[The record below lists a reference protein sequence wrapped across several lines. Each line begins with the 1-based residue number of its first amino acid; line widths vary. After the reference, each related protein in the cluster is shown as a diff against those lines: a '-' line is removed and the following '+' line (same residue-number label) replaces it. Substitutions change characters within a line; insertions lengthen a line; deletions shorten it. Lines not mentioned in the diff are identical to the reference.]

1 MDNRYE
7 YTEAEMTAIR
17 EYTDGFYKLDH
28 DGSFLYGRFYV
39 LNANYELHRHLKDTY
54 TYPVDGWS
62 WYESEQSAMLA
73 LGYVPPK
80 TEEEIRAEKLQ
91 ELEVL
96 KQELGL
102 Q

>member
-1 MDNRYE
+1 MPNRQV
-7 YTEAEMTAIR
+7 YTEEEMTAIR
-17 EYTDGFYKLDH
+17 QYTDGFYKLDQ

-54 TYPVDGWS
+54 TYPVDGWA
-62 WYESEQSAMLA
+62 WFDSEEQAMSA

-80 TEEEIRAEKLQ
+80 TEEEIRAEKLE
-91 ELEVL
+91 ELEAL